1 MKGFEV
7 LCEHP
12 AVCGFI
18 FVVVPTV
25 FWKLFFPIASVVRE
39 VAVSWVKKFVEAF
52 YPDGFAW
59 SGEGWGA
66 AWGMG
71 ACCVSAVSGRTRA
84 GMVFGVAHCVFNPT
98 TRITHKN
105 Y

>member
-1 MKGFEV
+1 MKSFEV

-52 YPDGFAW
+52 IRPVLPGPEKAGVQLGVW
-59 SGEGWGA
+59 
-66 AWGMG
+66 
-71 ACCVSAVSGRTRA
+71 VRAVFRR
-84 GMVFGVAHCVFNPT
+84 
-98 TRITHKN
+98 
-105 Y
+105 

>member
-12 AVCGFI
+12 AVCARGCC
-18 FVVVPTV
+18 V
-25 FWKLFFPIASVVRE
+25 LGEEVRGG
-39 VAVSWVKKFVEAF
+39 F

-66 AWGMG
+66 AWGVG

-84 GMVFGVAHCVFNPT
+84 GMVFGVAHCVLNPT